1 MRTDRFIPDGTT
13 KNYTLTYLPAEPLEY
28 VVSTVSAT
36 TATELKEDK
45 DFTVNYNTGVL
56 SILGTA
62 LATTAILK
70 VQYYPLLIKG
80 LTLANLPLRLDY
92 QSQSFTATGGQTVFL
107 LPLPVGDPV
116 RSLTVNGINKIENI
130 DYSVNYQTN
139 QVTLNIPRTTGDIVV
154 IDYTPEIKT
163 NGLAINYRATRS
175 NTTNN
180 VAIYPSLYQY
190 RV

>member
-1 MRTDRFIPDGTT
+1 M
-13 KNYTLTYLPAEPLEY
+13 
-28 VVSTVSAT
+28 
-36 TATELKEDK
+36 
-45 DFTVNYNTGVL
+45 
-56 SILGTA
+56 
-62 LATTAILK
+62 
-70 VQYYPLLIKG
+70 
-80 LTLANLPLRLDY
+80 
-92 QSQSFTATGGQTVFL
+92 SFTATGGQTVFQ

-116 RSLTVNGINKIENI
+116 RSLTVNGVNKIENI
-130 DYSVNYQTN
+130 DYIVDYQLNT
-139 QVTLNIPRTTGDIVV
+139 VTLNIPSTTGDIVV